1 MHNLSF
7 HLTFNYMKTIQKYSL
22 QMALRNCWKKDE
34 EGTMRGRIT
43 RRVTKFKSAVL
54 YSIIL
59 SSPALYMLCCLQ
71 KFRVLK
77 QNMCKEHLFESQSSR
92 IKSQIT
98 RSIIVVGTSISSLS
112 HSPSRSLRIYWT
124 ESLCMLCNFLGNEC
138 EKTSDSLFVII
149 ESHFKRERRIELN
162 INLHL
167 PIEMRKMK
175 TSYQR

>member
-1 MHNLSF
+1 MNAQSLISS
-7 HLTFNYMKTIQKYSL
+7 NIQLHENDTKVFIT
-22 QMALRNCWKKDE
+22 N
-34 EGTMRGRIT
+34 GTQKLLEKRRRGRGRIT

-112 HSPSRSLRIYWT
+112 PSRSLRIYWT

-175 TSYQR
+175 TSYRR